1 MAETA
6 EAAETAEQPEVL
18 EPPARPRRQRSPK
31 GQGERLREEILQATE
46 RLLERLGNESAL
58 SLRAVAREV
67 GIAAPS
73 VYLHFADRTELVW
86 AALAVKY
93 THLAESLG
101 RADRTAGPDPLTRLR
116 AQVHAYCQFGIDFP
130 NHYRLM
136 YGTTLDP
143 VAPERLREHPA
154 RMVLTPLGDAL
165 RRCDGRGRDGR
176 HSPGSEDGP
185 ALRIPVERAVMVLW
199 SGLHGIIALWRTMPD
214 PRQAGRVFALADDL
228 VVLLLGLPVDS
239 LADSG

>member
-1 MAETA
+1 MV
-6 EAAETAEQPEVL
+6 EQSGVV

-31 GQGERLREEILQATE
+31 GQGDRLREEILQATE
-46 RLLERLGNESAL
+46 RLLERLGNEAAL
-58 SLRAVAREV
+58 SLRAIAREV

-73 VYLHFADRTELVW
+73 IYLHFADRTELVW

-93 THLAESLG
+93 AHVAESLG
-101 RADRTAGPDPLTRLR
+101 RADTAAGADPLTRLR
-116 AQVHAYCQFGIDFP
+116 AQAHAYCQFGMDFP

-154 RMVLTPLGDAL
+154 RLVLRPLGDAL
-165 RRCDGRGRDGR
+165 RRCDRGGAR
-176 HSPGSEDGP
+176 
-185 ALRIPVERAVMVLW
+185 LRIPADRAVVVLW
-199 SGLHGIIALWRTMPD
+199 SGLHGIISLWRTMPD

-228 VVLLLGLPVDS
+228 IVLLLRLPMNP
-239 LADSG
+239 SGD